1 MIVNV
6 ILAILVLSVIIIVHE
21 FGHFIVAKAN
31 GVTVLEFA
39 LGFGPKLV
47 SFKKGETEYSIK
59 ILPFGGSCMMLG
71 DEFIEDL
78 PSTKDDDEQDG
89 KEEIEKELES
99 KYDADRSFSNKPVW
113 SRIAIIAAGPL
124 FNFLLALILA
134 IILIGVQ
141 GYDPC
146 TIDKVYDNSPA
157 QSAGLM
163 EGDKILK
170 INNDNISFA
179 KEYSFYRYYHAQDTM
194 NITYERDGK
203 KYTTVLTPEYT
214 KTQSYKIG
222 IIISNDCVV
231 DSVTDDS
238 PAKEAGMK
246 DKDIIRSVDGV
257 KVENSTQFTEYLT
270 QAQGKTVELVVE
282 RNGQNITL
290 NVTPVYVEVES
301 YYTGL
306 ISMGNYVKA
315 SPVETVVNAFK
326 EVGYWIEVVVE
337 SLGMMFTGQVGINDL
352 SGPVGTVSV
361 MSSVVEESKSGG
373 FVSVLMSLFYLAI
386 MISANLGVMNL
397 LPLPALDG
405 GRLVFFVLEV
415 LRGKPVKKE
424 HEGMVHFVGM
434 VLLMILMVYVM
445 FKDIRGL
452 F

>member
-1 MIVNV
+1 MVNV

-71 DEFIEDL
+71 DEFVEDL
-78 PSTKDDDEQDG
+78 PQAKDDEQEG
-89 KEEIEKELES
+89 KEEREKELES
-99 KYDADRSFSNKPVW
+99 KYDADRSFSNKSVW

-146 TIDKVYDNSPA
+146 TVDKVYENSPA

-194 NITYERDGK
+194 NITYEREGK
-203 KYTTVLTPEYT
+203 KYKTVLTPEYT

-246 DKDIIRSVDGV
+246 DNDIIRSVDGV

-270 QAQGKTVELVVE
+270 QAQGKTVELGVE
-282 RNGQNITL
+282 RDGQNITL
-290 NVTPVYVEVES
+290 NVTPAYVEVES

-315 SPVETVVNAFK
+315 SPAETVVNAFK

-373 FVSVLMSLFYLAI
+373 FISVLMSLFYLAI

>member
-59 ILPFGGSCMMLG
+59 ILPFGGSCLMLG
-71 DEFIEDL
+71 DEFVEDL
-78 PSTKDDDEQDG
+78 PSLKDDEGNDVEDR
-89 KEEIEKELES
+89 KETELET
-99 KYDADRSFSNKPVW
+99 KYSADRSFSNKPVW

-290 NVTPVYVEVES
+290 NVTPSYVEVES

-315 SPVETVVNAFK
+315 SPIETVVNAFK

>member
-1 MIVNV
+1 M
-6 ILAILVLSVIIIVHE
+6 
-21 FGHFIVAKAN
+21 
-31 GVTVLEFA
+31 
-39 LGFGPKLV
+39 
-47 SFKKGETEYSIK
+47 
-59 ILPFGGSCMMLG
+59 
-71 DEFIEDL
+71 
-78 PSTKDDDEQDG
+78 
-89 KEEIEKELES
+89 
-99 KYDADRSFSNKPVW
+99 W

-222 IIISNDCVV
+222 IIITNDCVV

-290 NVTPVYVEVES
+290 NVTPAYVEVES

>member
-31 GVTVLEFA
+31 GVAVVEFA

-47 SFKKGETEYSIK
+47 SFKKGETEYCIK
-59 ILPFGGSCMMLG
+59 MLPFGGSCMMLG
-71 DEFIEDL
+71 DEFMEDL
-78 PSTKDDDEQDG
+78 PSDEDDDNTKDE
-89 KEEIEKELES
+89 KERELES
-99 KYDADRSFSNKPVW
+99 KYDADRAFANKSVW

-146 TIDKVYDNSPA
+146 IVDKVYDNSPA

-170 INNDNISFA
+170 INNDNISFSR
-179 KEYSFYRYYHAQDTM
+179 EYSFYRYYHAKDTM
-194 NITYERDGK
+194 NITYERDGQ

-222 IIISNDCVV
+222 IIIASDCVV

-238 PAKEAGMK
+238 PAKKAGMK
-246 DKDIIRSVDGV
+246 DNDIIRSVNGV
-257 KVENSTQFTEYLT
+257 NVQNSTEFTEYLT
-270 QAQGKTVELVVE
+270 QAGGETVEIGVE
-282 RNGQNITL
+282 RGGQNVTL
-290 NVTPVYVEVES
+290 SVTPEYVETES

-306 ISMGNYVKA
+306 VSFGSVVKA
-315 SPVETVVNAFK
+315 TPAETVVNAFK
-326 EVGYWIEVVVE
+326 EVGYWIEVVVK
-337 SLGMMFTGQVGINDL
+337 SVGMMFTGQVGINDL

-434 VLLMILMVYVM
+434 VLLMILMVYVL